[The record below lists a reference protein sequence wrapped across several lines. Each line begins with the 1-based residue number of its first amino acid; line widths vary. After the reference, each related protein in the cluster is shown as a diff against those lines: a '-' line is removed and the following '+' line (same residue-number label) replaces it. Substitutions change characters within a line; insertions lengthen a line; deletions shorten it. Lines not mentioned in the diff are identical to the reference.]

1 MPTGAITGYIDVAQ
15 LTLYAFWI
23 FFFGLIYY
31 LRQEDKREGY
41 PLEDD
46 RPGRMVVQ
54 GFPPVPVPKTFRLW
68 DGSTVTAPRAEPPT
82 WVNAVPLGPWPGA
95 PLEPV
100 GDPML
105 SALGPG
111 AYANRAEVPEML
123 LGGEGPKIVPLRVAH
138 GYFVDP
144 EDPDPR
150 GMTVVSADRIAVGTV
165 RDIWVD
171 RSEVL
176 VRFLEV
182 ELSAAQPTDGVTAA
196 PTPRV
201 VLLPINFAE
210 LDPARGCVTVSALMA
225 RNFADVPGVQSA
237 DQITLREEDRIT
249 GYYAAGTLYATPSRA
264 EPLI

>member
-41 PLEDD
+41 PLEGN
-46 RPGRMVVQ
+46 RPGRVVVQ
-54 GFPPVPVPKTFRLW
+54 GFPPVPLPKTFRMA
-68 DGSTVTAPRAEPPT
+68 DGSTVIAPRAEPPT

-111 AYANRAEVPEML
+111 AYANRAEAPEML
-123 LGGEGPKIVPLRVAH
+123 LAGEGPKIVPLRIAH

-150 GMTVVSADRIAVGTV
+150 GMTVVSADRVEVGTV

-182 ELSAAQPTDGVTAA
+182 ELAAVPPAA
-196 PTPRV
+196 GAAATPRV

-210 LDPARGCVTVSALMA
+210 FDAARGRITVSALMA

-237 DQITLREEDRIT
+237 EQITLREEDRIT
-249 GYYAAGTLYATPSRA
+249 GYYAAGTLYASPSRS